1 MSEQLEEVT
10 APKPVDLCGEV
21 CPMTFV
27 RAKLHLDRAAASE
40 VVRFLLKDDDQL
52 RSVAISLKQE
62 GHRIEAVEQEDG
74 HYRIRVRKGPGNGR
88 SISGLSHDI

>member
-27 RAKLHLDRAAASE
+27 KAKLHLDRTAAGE

-52 RSVAISLKQE
+52 RSMAISLKEE
-62 GHRIEAVEQEDG
+62 GHRIESVEQDNG
-74 HYRIRVRKGPGNGR
+74 HYRIAVRKG
-88 SISGLSHDI
+88 HE